1 MPLDVHGKGGLLQ
14 VRLTSKPWILSG
26 LNLLGCWSKHLKIC
40 PYSGL
45 FSGVLVSTSI
55 KRTNYYGYQIDDS
68 PINRTRMS
76 LTALEGQCSKTPPWK
91 HCIHLENICVS
102 GFSHIFRKSVYI
114 QKAFKFQVKAPLTRP
129 LALPSLGQAA
139 LSVCRELSQ
148 LPPRSLPFFTT
159 SLLRRRHVF
168 QDMVGC
174 VDSKKLYNF
183 FDLVTIVVQYFWTI
197 TMQYDSGSWSSLLW
211 WRQVLLQW
219 ISCINQHHVVQD
231 HIYYPHF
238 SQALSTLG
246 LINPSTTRVYAARCF
261 TP

>member
-1 MPLDVHGKGGLLQ
+1 MPVIAHAPGCPRKGWVITGSTNIKALNP
-14 VRLTSKPWILSG
+14 VRIEPTRVLVKTSENLSVFG
-26 LNLLGCWSKHLKIC
+26 PI
-40 PYSGL
+40 
-45 FSGVLVSTSI
+45 FRVLVSTSI
-55 KRTNYYGYQIDDS
+55 KRNNYYGYQIDDS

-174 VDSKKLYNF
+174 VDSKKLY
-183 FDLVTIVVQYFWTI
+183 I
-197 TMQYDSGSWSSLLW
+197 
-211 WRQVLLQW
+211 
-219 ISCINQHHVVQD
+219 
-231 HIYYPHF
+231 
-238 SQALSTLG
+238 
-246 LINPSTTRVYAARCF
+246 
-261 TP
+261 